1 MEEDRRI
8 YTIIYAIVTL
18 YDQMKRYIILT
29 ILCLSLSAH
38 AAAQVFF
45 NLTANEVK
53 IDSLLPLFTYQQEL
67 GAHYA
72 DSVYE
77 VSIDYPEFFDMSA
90 ADIKRYHAIS
100 QDELPELPVV
110 KSHVSVSR
118 KQGVLEVSF
127 VPLVKRDGRYQKL
140 VSFMLRVE
148 GRAKSSHLQAAR
160 SSSRRATPADRYASH
175 SVLASGR
182 WVKIAV
188 AETGVYQLTPEL
200 IRKAGFS
207 DINRVKVYGYGGAL
221 QPESL
226 TGDYLTAT
234 DDLKEVA
241 TFVSGSNKL
250 FHAVGPVNWESAEE
264 EWRDRNN
271 YSSYGYYFLT
281 EGDAPKTVDEQTFRD
296 SFYPHPNDYHAIVE
310 PEEYA

>member
-110 KSHVSVSR
+110 KSHISV
-118 KQGVLEVSF
+118 
-127 VPLVKRDGRYQKL
+127 
-140 VSFMLRVE
+140 
-148 GRAKSSHLQAAR
+148 
-160 SSSRRATPADRYASH
+160 
-175 SVLASGR
+175 
-182 WVKIAV
+182 
-188 AETGVYQLTPEL
+188 
-200 IRKAGFS
+200 
-207 DINRVKVYGYGGAL
+207 
-221 QPESL
+221 
-226 TGDYLTAT
+226 
-234 DDLKEVA
+234 
-241 TFVSGSNKL
+241 
-250 FHAVGPVNWESAEE
+250 
-264 EWRDRNN
+264 
-271 YSSYGYYFLT
+271 
-281 EGDAPKTVDEQTFRD
+281 
-296 SFYPHPNDYHAIVE
+296 
-310 PEEYA
+310 